1 MGKEDVVHIYNS
13 IISLKKKKKERE
25 NEIMPFAAIRMGLE
39 IILTSE
45 VRERQILYDTTC
57 MQNL

>member
-13 IISLKKKKKERE
+13 IISLKKKKERE